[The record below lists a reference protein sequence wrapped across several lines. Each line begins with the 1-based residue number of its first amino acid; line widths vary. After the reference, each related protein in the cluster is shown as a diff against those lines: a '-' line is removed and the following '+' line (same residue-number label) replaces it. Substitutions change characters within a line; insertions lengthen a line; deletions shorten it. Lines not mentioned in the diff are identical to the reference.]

1 MSDLLFSKND
11 SNVEN
16 QEDVWDDTALIR
28 AYNKSINLINRKLN
42 DKTAIENQKNKMEVE
57 KMDDEE
63 EEEYDEDEDDEQDNE
78 EYDSDSINLR
88 KKRENNAWKIG
99 LLNIFYTIFYIKTLS
114 FKFF

>member
-28 AYNKSINLINRKLN
+28 AYNKSINLINRKLS

-63 EEEYDEDEDDEQDNE
+63 QEEYDEDEEGDDEQENE

-88 KKRENNAWKIG
+88 KRENNAWKIG
-99 LLNIFYTIFYIKTLS
+99 LLNIFYTIFY
-114 FKFF
+114 